1 MNPLFVIMYLLLD
14 ILYCLFVLIF
24 QVNVKYLMWL
34 GVLFKLF
41 IRGMEISQWPKC
53 IYPVIL
59 TKDLNVHTLCKLIA
73 I

>member
-41 IRGMEISQWPKC
+41 IRGMEISQ
-53 IYPVIL
+53 
-59 TKDLNVHTLCKLIA
+59 
-73 I
+73 